1 MMQTE
6 MELDLMLVHAQESKQ
21 SLNCLKL
28 VKLLLGE
35 DPHLQTEDTTYT
47 LPPAGDDLFKN
58 VIIS

>member
-1 MMQTE
+1 
-6 MELDLMLVHAQESKQ
+6 MELDLTLDHAQESKQ